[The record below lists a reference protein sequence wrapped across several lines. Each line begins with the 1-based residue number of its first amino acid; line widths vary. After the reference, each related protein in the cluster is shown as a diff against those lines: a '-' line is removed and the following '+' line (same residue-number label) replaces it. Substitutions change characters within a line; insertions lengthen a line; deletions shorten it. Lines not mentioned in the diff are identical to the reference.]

1 MQQLPGFSGSS
12 CQYPLPPCRR
22 RESTTGPHLER
33 FGPGGWPN
41 LDRDYG
47 ELSAKRWDCRHSGG
61 ASSVPRRRRSD
72 SPTIGNLM
80 ERRKTRGILLLG
92 SALWCL
98 MIVAAPLLHA
108 QPIYQFFSII
118 CHQIPS
124 RSWVLAGSPL
134 PVCIRCT
141 CIYLGFFIGAVF
153 SIRPR

>member
-1 MQQLPGFSGSS
+1 
-12 CQYPLPPCRR
+12 
-22 RESTTGPHLER
+22 
-33 FGPGGWPN
+33 
-41 LDRDYG
+41 
-47 ELSAKRWDCRHSGG
+47 
-61 ASSVPRRRRSD
+61 
-72 SPTIGNLM
+72 M

-153 SIRPR
+153 SIRPRTDLFKVAIAVTLAEFVFARLVLDTAWLRGPSGLFLGIEAAPFVALGIEEMLEVRFRREAM